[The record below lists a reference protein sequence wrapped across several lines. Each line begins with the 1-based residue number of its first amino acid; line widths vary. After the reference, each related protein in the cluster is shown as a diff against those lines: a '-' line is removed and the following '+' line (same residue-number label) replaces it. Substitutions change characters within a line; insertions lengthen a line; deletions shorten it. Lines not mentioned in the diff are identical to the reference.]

1 MHRATPFSQS
11 WDLCSH
17 SVFFTIEEIFHTL
30 LIFLMPLT
38 CPQSCNYLCCHQW
51 ILDLVVE
58 PYDFS
63 SLLPF
68 LSLCFSVSCSLI
80 SCCQTLKSDRKK
92 KKSDSQNDNLAQ
104 SLSLQFS
111 SKKWSDL
118 TITVSE
124 DKKAILIKEGK
135 SLLQLQ
141 SGDCFSLKWLQ
152 PDINE
157 LLITFIQLECGQ
169 NGCDSVC

>member
-1 MHRATPFSQS
+1 MHSEFSSLLMNKMPHRMAEEIWNPQKSPLNFSLQRLCIACLISSVLLTFSLEEESMHRAIPFSQS

-17 SVFFTIEEIFHTL
+17 SVFFRREETFHTL

-38 CPQSCNYLCCHQW
+38 CPQSCNYLCYHQW

-80 SCCQTLKSDRKK
+80 SCCQPLKADRKK
-92 KKSDSQNDNLAQ
+92 KIDS
-104 SLSLQFS
+104 
-111 SKKWSDL
+111 
-118 TITVSE
+118 
-124 DKKAILIKEGK
+124 
-135 SLLQLQ
+135 
-141 SGDCFSLKWLQ
+141 
-152 PDINE
+152 
-157 LLITFIQLECGQ
+157 
-169 NGCDSVC
+169 

>member
-1 MHRATPFSQS
+1 MHSEFSSLMMNKMPHRMAGRMWDPQKSPLNFNFQWLCMACLNSSVLLTFSQEEESMHRATPVSQS

-92 KKSDSQNDNLAQ
+92 KKVIVRM
-104 SLSLQFS
+104 
-111 SKKWSDL
+111 
-118 TITVSE
+118 TI
-124 DKKAILIKEGK
+124 
-135 SLLQLQ
+135 
-141 SGDCFSLKWLQ
+141 
-152 PDINE
+152 
-157 LLITFIQLECGQ
+157 
-169 NGCDSVC
+169 